1 MEQEILMQDEVK
13 QKIYEEFHW
22 RKVQIANR
30 SNHSDLKSFITS
42 QKVADI
48 GTDIDTDTDTDK
60 DSIPL
65 AVASPLHLLNV
76 ISHKF
81 TEPQSTKY
89 WKQISGIQC
98 ETKSKK
104 SRNVW
109 SKTMPPPNTSIPAFG
124 PIIRRKK
131 V

>member
-1 MEQEILMQDEVK
+1 MHDDAK
-13 QKIYEEFHW
+13 QKIYEEFHQQ
-22 RKVQIANR
+22 KNQIATH
-30 SNHSDLKSFITS
+30 SNQTNLKAFITS
-42 QKVADI
+42 QKVAVIQKSDR
-48 GTDIDTDTDTDK
+48 DIDTDTDTDK

-81 TEPQSTKY
+81 TEPQSIKY

-104 SRNVW
+104 SKNVW
-109 SKTMPPPNTSIPAFG
+109 SKTMPPPNTAIPAFG
-124 PIIRRKK
+124 PIFKRKK